1 MEEEKKN
8 VKVEEKKKNVKVAEK
23 KKQTK
28 AKGEK
33 KKGKN
38 VAIGIIIA
46 IAMIAIIAAAV
57 GVALFSNSPKNTLN
71 TILTALKTGD
81 YKNIENYEE
90 LIAATGMLD
99 GDESDEE
106 IQKLLFDKLEWNIK
120 SEKREGNTA
129 TIEIDITNKDFKT
142 IIGNYTQKI
151 IKLAFGGGEISEE
164 QMKNYLM
171 DELKNEEI
179 GVVTESKT
187 ITMKKKDGKWG
198 IEDVESTI
206 YSLLPGF
213 QEALEAIM

>member
-1 MEEEKKN
+1 MEDEKKN
-8 VKVEEKKKNVKVAEK
+8 EKVEEKKKNVKVAEK

-38 VAIGIIIA
+38 VALGIIIA
-46 IAMIAIIAAAV
+46 IAMVAIIGAAV

-81 YKNIENYEE
+81 YKNIENYDE
-90 LIAATGMLD
+90 LINAIGILD
-99 GDESDEE
+99 GDDADEE

-120 SEKREGNTA
+120 SEKREGDTA

-142 IIGNYTQKI
+142 IIGNYTQRI
-151 IKLAFGGGEISEE
+151 IKLAFTGEEISKE
-164 QMKNYLM
+164 QMRNYLM
-171 DELKNEEI
+171 DELKKEEV

-187 ITMKKKDGKWG
+187 ITMKKKDDKWG
-198 IEDVESTI
+198 IEDNESTI

-213 QEALEAIM
+213 QEALTNIM